1 MSLFSRAI
9 FLVASA
15 PIAASLLH
23 SGGQRWGQLLSSAAG
38 VRDGDAE
45 IPHWDFTG
53 DNLSFAFDEASA
65 EAALE
70 AFVNGPG
77 EADPRCMVYRSH
89 FRVPQ
94 VDEGMFQKLDGSGDL
109 NVAVDSEGSTELNT
123 SADLNAIVVANEST
137 EDLGAATT
145 GEISMLGEELRAV
158 CMGAAWDGRR
168 CQEVAGVIRHFTW
181 SRLTAATTGI
191 PMFEHLRSH
200 GKVPPLKTFRS
211 GGGVAASI
219 PCRHGEGSANL
230 HYRHVYKAAG
240 MAIKKNL
247 ALLAH
252 KSSKSFVDSAWRT
265 QNLCNDL
272 ISKKNSSSPKPV
284 LFTFVRDPMEKFIA
298 GYKELASRGVI
309 DAFRGSKV
317 GTVEHAMLFLDN
329 VFHGSCDN
337 GHVLLQVQSMMGP
350 SCESRFD
357 FIGKVE
363 GFKPHWHKLGEAAGC
378 TDKLYW
384 PRNWERAPGHD
395 DQGAD
400 AAIRMAL
407 AADGGRLAQALC
419 VWLLPDYMALDY
431 PFPEPCR
438 VHADLLQ
445 RG

>member
-1 MSLFSRAI
+1 MSLFSRAT

-15 PIAASLLH
+15 PSVATSLHL
-23 SGGQRWGQLLSSAAG
+23 GGQRQLPSPA
-38 VRDGDAE
+38 AE
-45 IPHWDFTG
+45 ISHWDFTG
-53 DNLSFAFDEASA
+53 DNLSFAFDEKSA

-77 EADPRCMVYRSH
+77 EADPRCMVYKSH
-89 FRVPQ
+89 FKVPQ
-94 VDEGMFQKLDGSGDL
+94 VGEGSGGL
-109 NVAVDSEGSTELNT
+109 NVAVDSEDSTELDT
-123 SADLNAIVVANEST
+123 TADLNAIVVVNEST
-137 EDLGAATT
+137 GDFGAATT
-145 GEISMLGEELRAV
+145 DEISMLGEELRAV

-181 SRLTAATTGI
+181 SRLTAATAGI

-219 PCRHGEGSANL
+219 PCRHGEASANL

-247 ALLAH
+247 ALLSH
-252 KSSKSFVDSAWRT
+252 KSSISFVDSAWRT

-272 ISKKNSSSPKPV
+272 IRKKNSSSPKPV

-298 GYKELASRGVI
+298 GYTELASRGVI

-350 SCESRFD
+350 ACESRFD

-384 PRNWERAPGHD
+384 PRNWGRAPGHD
-395 DQGAD
+395 DKGAG

-407 AADGGRLAQALC
+407 AADGGRLARSLC

-445 RG
+445 RA